1 MSFPQFKALFWGVFK
16 NLVEARERKVV
27 ITEEWKKLMQE
38 VNEWVYNQPTST
50 LLLTGGV
57 GNGKTTILRT
67 INDLIN
73 LKKFETVG
81 GNESGGQPVTCQFW
95 NAKELFAELQNKQQ
109 FDKISRL
116 PVLAIDDF
124 GTEPVEYMAFGNA
137 TNPLTDL
144 LFKRY
149 ERMNTTLITSNL
161 SSKSMK
167 EKYDE
172 RLTDRFR
179 EMTTKINVTIPSY
192 R

>member
-1 MSFPQFKALFWGVFK
+1 MSLPQFKSLFWGVFK
-16 NLVEARERKVV
+16 NIVESRERKVV
-27 ITEEWKKLMQE
+27 ITDEWKKLMQD
-38 VNEWVYNQPTST
+38 VSEWAYNQPTST

-57 GNGKTTILRT
+57 GNGKTTILRAL
-67 INDLIN
+67 NDLIN
-73 LKKFETVG
+73 LKQFETVG
-81 GNESGGQPVTCQFW
+81 GNESGGQLVACQFW

-109 FDKISRL
+109 FDKIARL
-116 PVLAIDDF
+116 PILAIDDF

-137 TNPLTDL
+137 TNPLTDM

-149 ERMNTTLITSNL
+149 ERMNITMITSNL
-161 SSKSMK
+161 SVKSMK

-179 EMTTKINVTIPSY
+179 EMTTKIEVTIPSY

>member
-1 MSFPQFKALFWGVFK
+1 MSFPQFKALLWGVFR
-16 NLVEARERKVV
+16 NIVESRERKVV
-27 ITEEWKKLMQE
+27 ITDEWKKLMQD
-38 VNEWVYNQPTST
+38 VSEWAYNQPTST

-57 GNGKTTILRT
+57 GNGKTTILRAL
-67 INDLIN
+67 NDLIN
-73 LKKFETVG
+73 LKRFETVG
-81 GNESGGQPVTCQFW
+81 GNESGGQLVLCQFW
-95 NAKELFAELQNKQQ
+95 NAKELFTELQNKQM
-109 FDKISRL
+109 FDKIARL
-116 PVLAIDDF
+116 PILAIDDF

-137 TNPLTDL
+137 TNPLTDM

-161 SSKSMK
+161 SVKSMK

-179 EMTTKINVTIPSY
+179 ETTTKIEVTIPSY